1 MNLTHTSDSVC
12 YVTQG
17 TTIYKCI
24 FIEKSS
30 GDITL
35 GFSFIERRLMM
46 LGIKIFIFL
55 WILIGAIFCL
65 YALFTEKG
73 KKLVND
79 SPLLETAIAIMYAMI
94 LSPYWL
100 ISGIIETLFKKG

>member
-12 YVTQG
+12 YVMQG
-17 TTIYKCI
+17 TTIYN
-24 FIEKSS
+24 
-30 GDITL
+30 
-35 GFSFIERRLMM
+35 MH
-46 LGIKIFIFL
+46 GIKKEIIMFGIKVFIFL

>member
-1 MNLTHTSDSVC
+1 MNPTHTSGSVC
-12 YVTQG
+12 CAMRD
-17 TTIYKCI
+17 TTIYNMH
-24 FIEKSS
+24 
-30 GDITL
+30 DIKKEIIT
-35 GFSFIERRLMM
+35 F
-46 LGIKIFIFL
+46 GIKIFIFL

>member
-1 MNLTHTSDSVC
+1 
-12 YVTQG
+12 
-17 TTIYKCI
+17 
-24 FIEKSS
+24 
-30 GDITL
+30 
-35 GFSFIERRLMM
+35 M

-79 SPLLETAIAIMYAMI
+79 SPLLETAIVIMYAMI